1 MVRVIV
7 EEKTV
12 SIPENVKIELN
23 GKLITIRGPLG
34 ELKKDFST
42 LPIQLGINNGKI
54 VVRAF
59 WARKFEKA
67 LVGTVAAHIRNMIKG
82 VTKGFTYKL
91 KKVYSHFPINVR
103 VEDGKVLIENFIG
116 ERYPRVAKIIGDV
129 KVEVKGDDLEVKGI
143 SLEDVSQTAANI
155 QQATKIKKKDPRVFL
170 DGIYIYEKTEG
181 M

>member
-1 MVRVIV
+1 MVRVLD
-7 EEKTV
+7 EKTV
-12 SIPENVKIELN
+12 SIPENVKVELN
-23 GKLITIRGPLG
+23 DKLIIIKGPLG

-42 LPIQLGINNGKI
+42 LPIQLSVNNGKV

-59 WARKFEKA
+59 WAGKFERA
-67 LVGTVAAHIRNMIKG
+67 LVGTVAAHIKNMIKG

-91 KKVYSHFPINVR
+91 KKVYSHFPINVK

-116 ERYPRVAKIIGDV
+116 ERYPRIAKVIGNV

-143 SLEDVSQTAANI
+143 NLEDVSQTAANI

-170 DGIYIYEKTEG
+170 DGIYVYEKTEG
-181 M
+181 V